1 MNQKQS
7 IQILNLTH
15 LKKNLKMRFKTI
27 FLFLSLVLW
36 ASGSHISDYLFP
48 TDNPKDINNYW
59 ELKKI
64 IYSICIILAVLAGEY
79 KNQLKKLIALIFVGI
94 LSEDISDR
102 IQGITYFEYSDLL
115 VLDVIIISS
124 IYIIY
129 KDDFNF
135 KAYYTNFINRIRR

>member
-1 MNQKQS
+1 
-7 IQILNLTH
+7 
-15 LKKNLKMRFKTI
+15 MRFKTI

-36 ASGSHISDYLFP
+36 WKSSYICDCFFP
-48 TDNPKDINNYW
+48 TDSPEDVNNYW
-59 ELKKI
+59 DLRKI

-94 LSEDISDR
+94 LAEDISDR
-102 IQGITYFEYSDLL
+102 LQGITYFQYSDLL

-129 KDDFNF
+129 KDDINTKIFNNCF
-135 KAYYTNFINRIRR
+135 FNRNRS